1 MSGWSWAWLPVT
13 AVRAGPLAYSG
24 AVGSILYRD
33 AALADGRSARLRVGV
48 SLLAEDDRVR
58 WIRPSGEEGASPP
71 GCEVV
76 DAGGTTI
83 IPGLVDGHSHLTL
96 PGGSHW
102 IERGADPTQTLVAVA
117 ESNGELQHRSGVR
130 WARDVGSPRRRY
142 DGGER
147 AVSLGV
153 RDQWQGRRDRPYV
166 RAAGTWITVAGVLPA
181 GLSVEA
187 RDGDELMAAAVG
199 QLDDG
204 ADFVK
209 LYLDGPDKDTAPW
222 TAAEVGRVVGA
233 VRARGARVT
242 AHATS
247 LPGARACAEAG
258 VDSIE
263 HGFELDADVTRLM
276 ADRGV
281 ALVTTMTVLKS
292 WLTFSTTTAI
302 PRFAGPGSR
311 TGILDRLEQARHSV
325 RLAHAAGVAIVGGT
339 DFGGGSARANQ
350 LPWEVE
356 CLVEAGL
363 EPWQALAAVTWRGGD
378 LLGEPEA
385 GVIREGGPADFSL
398 VHGDP
403 LTDPTALWRIWRVA

>member
-1 MSGWSWAWLPVT
+1 MPST
-13 AVRAGPLAYSG
+13 
-24 AVGSILYRD
+24 LYRD
-33 AALADGRSARLRVGV
+33 AALADGRSPQLRVGV
-48 SLLAEDDRVR
+48 SLLSEDGLIR
-58 WIRPSGEEGASPP
+58 WIRPAGDEGDLPP

-83 IPGLVDGHSHLTL
+83 VPGLVDGHSHLTL

-102 IERGADPTQTLVAVA
+102 IARGADPAETLVAVA
-117 ESNGELQHRSGVR
+117 ESNGELLHRSGVR
-130 WARDVGSPRRRY
+130 WARDVGSPRREH
-142 DGGER
+142 DGVER
-147 AVSLGV
+147 ALSIGV
-153 RDQWQGRRDRPYV
+153 RDRWRGRRDRPYV
-166 RAAGTWITVAGVLPA
+166 RAAGTWITVAGVLPD

-187 RDGDELMAAAVG
+187 RDADELLAAAAG

-209 LYLDGPDKDTAPW
+209 LYLDGPDPETAPW
-222 TAAEVGRVVGA
+222 TAAEVGRVVEA
-233 VRARGARVT
+233 VHARGAKVT
-242 AHATS
+242 AHS
-247 LPGARACAEAG
+247 SRLSGARVCAEAG
-258 VDSIE
+258 TDSIE

-276 ADRGV
+276 AERGV
-281 ALVTTMTVLKS
+281 ALVTTLTVMKS

-302 PRFAGPGSR
+302 PRFAGPDSR
-311 TGILDRLEQARHSV
+311 TRILDRLELARHSV
-325 RLAHAAGVAIVGGT
+325 RLARAAGVAIVGGT

-356 CLVEAGL
+356 SLAEAGL
-363 EPWQALAAVTWRGGD
+363 EPWEALAAVTWRGGE

-403 LTDPTALWRIWRVA
+403 LSDPTALWRVWRVA

>member
-1 MSGWSWAWLPVT
+1 MSGWSWAWLAVT
-13 AVRAGPLAYSG
+13 AVRAGPLAYSD

-33 AALADGRSARLRVGV
+33 AALADGRSPRLRVGV
-48 SLLAEDDRVR
+48 SLLAEDGRVR
-58 WIRPSGEEGASPP
+58 WIRPAGEEGACPP

-102 IERGADPTQTLVAVA
+102 IERGADPTETLVAVA

-130 WARDVGSPRRRY
+130 WARDVGSPRRAY
-142 DGGER
+142 DGGEQ

-153 RDQWQGRRDRPYV
+153 RDRWRGRRDRPYV

-187 RDGDELMAAAVG
+187 RDGDELVTAAVG

-209 LYLDGPDKDTAPW
+209 LYLDGPDKETAPW
-222 TAAEVGRVVGA
+222 TAAEVGRVVRA
-233 VRARGARVT
+233 VHGRGARVT
-242 AHATS
+242 AHATW
-247 LPGARACAEAG
+247 LPGARVCAEAG

-276 ADRGV
+276 AERGV

-302 PRFAGPGSR
+302 PRFAGPDSR
-311 TGILDRLEQARHSV
+311 TGILDRLDQARHSV
-325 RLAHAAGVAIVGGT
+325 RLAHAARVAIVGGT

-363 EPWQALAAVTWRGGD
+363 EPWEALAAVTWRGGD

>member
-1 MSGWSWAWLPVT
+1 MPSTV
-13 AVRAGPLAYSG
+13 
-24 AVGSILYRD
+24 YRD
-33 AALADGRSARLRVGV
+33 AALADGRSPRLQVGV
-48 SLLAEDDRVR
+48 SLLAEDGRIR
-58 WIRPSGEEGASPP
+58 WIRPAGEEGQCPP

-102 IERGADPTQTLVAVA
+102 IERGADPTQALLAVA
-117 ESNGELQHRSGVR
+117 EDNGELQHRSGVR
-130 WARDVGSPRRRY
+130 WARDVGSVRRLH
-142 DGGER
+142 DGRER
-147 AVSLGV
+147 AVAIGV
-153 RDQWQGRRDRPYV
+153 RDRWRGRRDRPYV
-166 RAAGTWITVAGVLPA
+166 RAAGTWITAAGVLPG
-181 GLSVEA
+181 GLPVEA
-187 RDGDELMAAAVG
+187 RDADELLAAAVG

-209 LYLDGPDKDTAPW
+209 LYLDGPDPQTPPW
-222 TAAEVGRVVGA
+222 TAAEVGRVAEA
-233 VRARGARVT
+233 VHARGAKVT
-242 AHATS
+242 AHAS
-247 LPGARACAEAG
+247 RLSGARVCAEAG

-263 HGFELDADVTRLM
+263 HGFELDADVARLM
-276 ADRGV
+276 AGRGI

-292 WLTFSTTTAI
+292 WLTFGTTTTI

-311 TGILDRLEQARHSV
+311 AQILDRLEGARHSV
-325 RLAHAAGVAIVGGT
+325 RLARQAGVAIVGGT

-363 EPWQALAAVTWRGGD
+363 EPWEALAAVTWRGGE

-385 GVIREGGPADFSL
+385 GVITEGGPADFSL

-403 LTDPTALWRIWRVA
+403 TTDPTALWRIWRVA

>member
-1 MSGWSWAWLPVT
+1 VPAT
-13 AVRAGPLAYSG
+13 
-24 AVGSILYRD
+24 LYRD
-33 AALADGRSARLRVGV
+33 AALADGRSPRLQVGV
-48 SLLAEDDRVR
+48 SLLAEDGRIR
-58 WIRPSGEEGASPP
+58 WIRPSSDEGECPP

-83 IPGLVDGHSHLTL
+83 VPGLVDGHSHLTL

-102 IERGADPTQTLVAVA
+102 IDRGADPTETLVAVA

-130 WARDVGSPRRRY
+130 WARDVGSPRRLH
-142 DGGER
+142 DGIER
-147 AVSLGV
+147 AVSIGV
-153 RDQWQGRRDRPYV
+153 RDRWRGRRDRPYV
-166 RAAGTWITVAGVLPA
+166 RAAGTWITVTGALPG

-187 RDGDELMAAAVG
+187 RDGDELVAAAVG

-209 LYLDGPDKDTAPW
+209 LYLDGPDPETAPW
-222 TAAEVGRVVGA
+222 TAAEVGRVVAA
-233 VRARGARVT
+233 VRGRGAKVT
-242 AHATS
+242 AHAS
-247 LPGARACAEAG
+247 RLAGARVCAEAG
-258 VDSIE
+258 VDSVE

-276 ADRGV
+276 AEQGV

-292 WLTFSTTTAI
+292 WLTFTTTTAI
-302 PRFAGPGSR
+302 PRFAGPDSKAK
-311 TGILDRLEQARHSV
+311 LMDRLEQARHSAS
-325 RLAHAAGVAIVGGT
+325 LAHAAGVVIVGGT

-363 EPWQALAAVTWRGGD
+363 EPWEALAAVTWRGGA

-403 LTDPTALWRIWRVA
+403 LSDPTALWRVWRVA